1 MNVVD
6 LIYGKLVLVTGKGG
20 VGKTTV
26 AAALA
31 QLAAAQGRRT
41 LLAEFDNQ
49 HPSTTAIYGE
59 KPTYQPR
66 PVAPDL
72 DVANLDWINALAEWV
87 ERVVGI
93 RRVVGMILRNRM
105 VQRFL
110 DATPG
115 SREVVLLSKLVW
127 LCEEY
132 DLVVV
137 DLPAS
142 GHAISV
148 LQIPWMVM
156 RLFVN
161 GPIRQRGQEAMEL
174 LGDPGSNLVMVALP
188 EEMVVNETLET
199 WARLRQ
205 NAPVL
210 RVPLVVLNQAA
221 RPTLEEAETALL
233 ERLSEEVGEDH
244 PAQDLVRAGRWEA
257 ALEQST
263 SEAQVRLAEGL
274 DGVRVLEVPRLSRE
288 HGPGRLVRQVSAA
301 LARASRAGAT
311 P

>member
-1 MNVVD
+1 MDVVD
-6 LIYGKLVLVTGKGG
+6 LVYGKLVLVTGKGG

-41 LLAEFDNQ
+41 LLVEFDNQ
-49 HPSTTAIYGE
+49 HPSTTAIYGTE
-59 KPTYQPR
+59 PTYKPKSI
-66 PVAPDL
+66 APDL
-72 DVANLDWINALAEWV
+72 DVVNIDWISALAEWV

-127 LCEEY
+127 LVDEY

-142 GHAISV
+142 GHAVSV

-156 RLFVN
+156 RLFVT

-199 WARLRQ
+199 WAKLRQ

-210 RVPLVVLNQAA
+210 RVPLVVLNQSA

-233 ERLSEEVGEDH
+233 DRLSAQVGEGH
-244 PAQDLVRAGRWEA
+244 PAGDLVRAGRWEA
-257 ALEQST
+257 ALESST
-263 SEAQVRLAEGL
+263 AEAQARLGEGL
-274 DGVRVLEVPRLSRE
+274 DGVRVVEVPRLSRE

-301 LARASRAGAT
+301 LARTSRVT

>member
-6 LIYGKLVLVTGKGG
+6 LVYGKLVLVTGKGG

-26 AAALA
+26 AAAIA
-31 QLAAAQGRRT
+31 QLAAAQGRKT

-49 HPSTTAIYGE
+49 HPSTTAIYGQAPE
-59 KPTYQPR
+59 YEAR
-66 PVAPDL
+66 SVAPDL
-72 DVANLDWINALAEWV
+72 SISNLDWINALAEWV

-93 RRVVGMILRNRM
+93 RRIVRMILQNRM

-127 LCEEY
+127 LCDEY

-142 GHAISV
+142 GHAVSV

-156 RLFVN
+156 RLFAT
-161 GPIRQRGQEAMEL
+161 GPIHQRGQEAMAL
-174 LGDPGSNLVMVALP
+174 LGDPGTSLVMVSLP

-199 WARLRQ
+199 WEKLREQ
-205 NAPVL
+205 APNL
-210 RVPLVVLNQAA
+210 RIPLVVLNQSA
-221 RPTLEEAETALL
+221 RPTLDEGEKLLL
-233 ERLSEEVGEDH
+233 ERLSDAVDAEH
-244 PAQDLVRAGRWEA
+244 PGVDLLRAGRWEA
-257 ALEQST
+257 VLEESTAQALE
-263 SEAQVRLAEGL
+263 RLSAGL
-274 DGVRVLEVPRLSRE
+274 DGVRLLEVPRLSRE

-301 LARASRAGAT
+301 LARSSWADA
-311 P
+311 